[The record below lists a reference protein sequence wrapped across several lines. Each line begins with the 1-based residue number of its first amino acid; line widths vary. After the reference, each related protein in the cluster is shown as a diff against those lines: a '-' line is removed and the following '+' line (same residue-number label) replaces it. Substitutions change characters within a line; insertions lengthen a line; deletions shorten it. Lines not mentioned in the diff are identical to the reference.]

1 MGDPAALMNAN
12 EVKVIGAG
20 PVGAV
25 FALLAARFGV
35 KVSLLDARSGPSRES
50 RTLALSHGSRAILER
65 VGAWDACAP
74 RAAHIHRI
82 HTSQQ
87 GAFGRAVID
96 RTDAGVP
103 ALGYVIG
110 YSDLQGALDTALE
123 RAGIAVEFGARV
135 AAIFDDAGG
144 AHIALESGALFHG
157 EAAVLADG
165 GANLSKLP
173 RFSTEEKD
181 YAQSA
186 LLAHVT
192 CDRPH
197 EHTAYERFTPEGPAA
212 LLPSLEKNAYS
223 MVWVSAHER
232 IDVLMAMPD
241 AEFLAAFQ
249 SHFGHRA
256 GRFVSVDARKRF
268 PLKLRT
274 VHPRASGRIA
284 VIGNA
289 AQALHPVAG
298 QGFNLGLRDALML
311 AECLAQPGAKAVD
324 AMSAYAALRES
335 DVERSIGFT
344 DLLVSLFGSA
354 NSPTQAVRGAGLAAL
369 DALPFARR
377 VLAARMSF
385 GAPR

>member
-1 MGDPAALMNAN
+1 MGDSAALLD

-35 KVSLLDARSGPSRES
+35 KVSLLDTRTGPSRES

-65 VGAWDACAP
+65 VGAWNACAP
-74 RAAHIHRI
+74 RSAQIHRI

-96 RTDAGVP
+96 RADAGVP
-103 ALGYVIG
+103 ALGYVIA
-110 YSDLQGALDTALE
+110 YADLQDALDAALQ

-135 AAIFDDAGG
+135 AAISDDASGV
-144 AHIALESGALFHG
+144 HIALENGTPIDGA
-157 EAAVLADG
+157 AAVLADG

-173 RFSTEEKD
+173 RFFTGEKD

-192 CDRPH
+192 CDQPH
-197 EHTAYERFTPEGPAA
+197 GHTAYERFTPEGPAA
-212 LLPSLEKNAYS
+212 LLPSLEQNAYS
-223 MVWVSAHER
+223 MVWVSQHER
-232 IDVLMAMPD
+232 IDALMAMPD
-241 AEFLAAFQ
+241 ADFTAAFQ

-256 GRFVSVDARKRF
+256 GRFVSVSERKRF

-274 VHPRASGRIA
+274 VHPRASGRVA

-298 QGFNLGLRDALML
+298 QGFNLGLRDALSL
-311 AECLAQPGAKAVD
+311 AECLAGPHINTVEALT
-324 AMSAYAALRES
+324 AYAVARS
-335 DVERSIGFT
+335 TDVERSIGFT

-354 NSPTQAVRGAGLAAL
+354 NAPTQAVRGAGLAAL
-369 DALPFARR
+369 DALPVARR
-377 VLAARMSF
+377 ILAARMSF